1 MQDDDTALVEASK
14 NDELDVVK
22 YVLAHKADVNA
33 KDNNVITA
41 LSDGLFA
48 SLIVLMMCDAAVV
61 CAEWLH
67 RANTGVNERS
77 P

>member
-1 MQDDDTALVEASK
+1 MLASE
-14 NDELDVVK
+14 NGHIDVVK
-22 YVLAHKADVNA
+22 HLVEHKADVN
-33 KDNNVITA
+33 DMEDVITA